1 MSVTADPSTP
11 PSPER
16 WEPPL
21 PRPRG
26 PISDIVLNALSR
38 NPGDLAAVPAPTGDP
53 LSDDDLHLA
62 LYVCYELHYRGF
74 AGVDPRWEWNPAL
87 LAVRELLEAPF
98 EAALRVTFPTGTH
111 HSGLDVRSGLTRIA
125 DRPGPA
131 LSRYLRDTATRE
143 QFLEVIVLCSAYR
156 LKEADPHSF
165 AIPRL
170 ENKAKAALVEIEY
183 DEFGSGRADRIHAV
197 LYQTS
202 MNAAGLDARY
212 GAYLDIIPGIALA
225 TVNVMSLFG
234 LHRRLRAAAVGHL
247 AIAEMT
253 SALSNKR
260 QADGLRRLGFDT
272 AATGFFDEHVIADS
286 VHDVI
291 ALNDMAGGPA
301 AQNPEL
307 VDDILFGASA
317 ATGLDNNF
325 AQYILD
331 RWTSGQSSLRSHSA
345 PSIRQMHVPA
355 GQPLAAGGPGRRV
368 AGGNLT
374 KK

>member
-1 MSVTADPSTP
+1 MSITADPSTP
-11 PSPER
+11 LSLKR

-26 PISDIVLNALSR
+26 PISDILLNALSR

-62 LYVCYELHYRGF
+62 LYICYELHYRGF

-87 LAVRELLEAPF
+87 LAVREVLEAPF
-98 EAALRVTFPTGTH
+98 EAALRVAFPASTH
-111 HSGLDVRSGLTRIA
+111 HSRPDVRSGLTRIA

-131 LSRYLRDTATRE
+131 LSRYLRDTATTE
-143 QFLEVIVLCSAYR
+143 QFLEVIVLRSAYR

-202 MNAAGLDARY
+202 MKATGLDPRY

-272 AATGFFDEHVIADS
+272 AATCFFDEHVIADS

-291 ALNDMAGGPA
+291 ALNDMAGGLA

-307 VDDILFGASA
+307 IDDMLFGASA
-317 ATGLDNNF
+317 ATGLDNNL
-325 AQYILD
+325 AQYILN
-331 RWTSGQSSLRSHSA
+331 RWTSGQSSLHSHLAS
-345 PSIRQMHVPA
+345 
-355 GQPLAAGGPGRRV
+355 QPPQTV
-368 AGGNLT
+368 VT
-374 KK
+374 T

>member
-1 MSVTADPSTP
+1 MSVTTDPSTP
-11 PSPER
+11 LSPER

-26 PISDIVLNALSR
+26 PISTIVLNALPH
-38 NPGDLAAVPAPTGDP
+38 NPGELAVVPPPTGDP

-74 AGVDPRWEWNPAL
+74 VGVDPRWEWNPAL

-98 EAALRVTFPTGTH
+98 EAALRKTFPPSTH
-111 HSGLDVRSGLTRIA
+111 RGPDVRSGLTQIA

-131 LSRYLRDTATRE
+131 LSRYLRDTATKE
-143 QFLEVIVLCSAYR
+143 QFLEMLVLRSAYR

-202 MNAAGLDARY
+202 MNAAGLDPRY

-272 AATGFFDEHVIADS
+272 ATTGFFDEHIIADS

-291 ALNDMAGGPA
+291 ALNDMAGGLA

-307 VDDILFGASA
+307 VDDILFGACA
-317 ATGLDNNF
+317 ATGLDNNL

-331 RWTSGQSSLRSHSA
+331 RWTSGQSSLRSHPA
-345 PSIRQMHVPA
+345 PPIHRCP
-355 GQPLAAGGPGRRV
+355 
-368 AGGNLT
+368 
-374 KK
+374 

>member
-1 MSVTADPSTP
+1 MSITADSSTP
-11 PSPER
+11 LPPER

-26 PISDIVLNALSR
+26 PISNIVLNALSH
-38 NPGDLAAVPAPTGDP
+38 NPGDLAPVPAPTGDP
-53 LSDDDLHLA
+53 LSDDDLHLT

-87 LAVRELLEAPF
+87 LAARALLEAPF
-98 EAALRVTFPTGTH
+98 EAALRKTFTAGTS
-111 HSGLDVRSGLTRIA
+111 SGADVRSGLTRIA

-131 LSRYLRDTATRE
+131 LSWYLRDTATRE
-143 QFLEVIVLCSAYR
+143 QFLEIIVLRSAYR

-183 DEFGSGRADRIHAV
+183 DEFGSGRPDRIHAV

-202 MNAAGLDARY
+202 MNAAGLDSRY

-272 AATGFFDEHVIADS
+272 ATTGFFDEHVIADS

-291 ALNDMAGGPA
+291 ALNDMAGGLA

-307 VDDILFGASA
+307 ADDILFGASA

-325 AQYILD
+325 TQYILD
-331 RWTSGQSSLRSHSA
+331 RWTSGQSSLRSHPHRRSA
-345 PSIRQMHVPA
+345 T
-355 GQPLAAGGPGRRV
+355 LASQ
-368 AGGNLT
+368 
-374 KK
+374 

>member
-1 MSVTADPSTP
+1 MSITADPSTP
-11 PSPER
+11 LPPER

-26 PISDIVLNALSR
+26 PISNIVLNALSR
-38 NPGDLAAVPAPTGDP
+38 NPGDLAPVPPPTGDP
-53 LSDDDLHLA
+53 LSDDDLHLT

-87 LAVRELLEAPF
+87 LAARELLEAPF
-98 EAALRVTFPTGTH
+98 EAALRKTFTAATS
-111 HSGLDVRSGLTRIA
+111 SGADVRSGLTRIA

-143 QFLEVIVLCSAYR
+143 QFLEIIVLRSAYR

-202 MNAAGLDARY
+202 MNAAGLDPRY

-234 LHRRLRAAAVGHL
+234 LHRRLRAAAVGQL

-272 AATGFFDEHVIADS
+272 ATTGFFDEHVIADS
-286 VHDVI
+286 VHDVV
-291 ALNDMAGGPA
+291 ALNDMAGGLA
-301 AQNPEL
+301 AQDPEL

-317 ATGLDNNF
+317 TTGLDSNF
-325 AQYILD
+325 AQYVLD
-331 RWTSGQSSLRSHSA
+331 RWASEQSSLLRY
-345 PSIRQMHVPA
+345 PD
-355 GQPLAAGGPGRRV
+355 
-368 AGGNLT
+368 
-374 KK
+374 